1 MKINDNTDPAA
12 KGRAAYTIQE
22 LYEKYDDYLF
32 DWETF
37 YRDPE
42 RYTFTEDDIMYWNLR
57 ELKNYEFDVPMTP
70 AEKRALRK
78 WVVSGHSVCEPR
90 GSRYVFTSRDQDFL
104 DVYRM
109 DREICRELRGQTKAE
124 QEKYLKEYM
133 GWNDDGDDCGTDGGF
148 FEPDEEHPFGP
159 GQENSFPFSPP
170 PREKGRLEREHMERH
185 RRDRELFHLWIFIA
199 NEGLQEEAREFLKE
213 NMDEPSPFE
222 E

>member
-12 KGRAAYTIQE
+12 KGLAAYTIQE

-37 YRDPE
+37 YMDPE

-78 WVVSGHSVCEPR
+78 WVTSGHSVREPR
-90 GSRYVFTSRDQDFL
+90 GSRYVFTSKDQDFL

-109 DREICRELRGQTKAE
+109 DREIRRELRGKTKAE
-124 QEKYLKEYM
+124 REKYLKEYM
-133 GWNDDGDDCGTDGGF
+133 GW
-148 FEPDEEHPFGP
+148 
-159 GQENSFPFSPP
+159 ENSLPFSPS
-170 PREKGRLEREHMERH
+170 PREKGRLERELMV
-185 RRDRELFHLWIFIA
+185 RRWT
-199 NEGLQEEAREFLKE
+199 
-213 NMDEPSPFE
+213 
-222 E
+222 

>member
-1 MKINDNTDPAA
+1 MKIHDNTDPAA
-12 KGRAAYTIQE
+12 KGRAVYTIQG

-37 YRDPE
+37 YMDPE

-78 WVVSGHSVCEPR
+78 WVASGHSVHEPR
-90 GSRYVFTSRDQDFL
+90 GSRYVFTSGDQDFL

-109 DREICRELRGQTKAE
+109 DREIRRELRGKTKAE
-124 QEKYLKEYM
+124 REKYLKEYM
-133 GWNDDGDDCGTDGGF
+133 GWSDDVDDCGTDGGF

-159 GQENSFPFSPP
+159 EQENSLPFSPS
-170 PREKGRLEREHMERH
+170 PREKGRLERELMV
-185 RRDRELFHLWIFIA
+185 RRWT
-199 NEGLQEEAREFLKE
+199 
-213 NMDEPSPFE
+213 
-222 E
+222 

>member
-1 MKINDNTDPAA
+1 MKIHDNTDPAA
-12 KGRAAYTIQE
+12 KGRAVYTIQG

-42 RYTFTEDDIMYWNLR
+42 RFTFTEDDIMYWNLR

-78 WVVSGHSVCEPR
+78 WVASGHSVHEPR
-90 GSRYVFTSRDQDFL
+90 GSRYVFTSGDQDFL

-109 DREICRELRGQTKAE
+109 
-124 QEKYLKEYM
+124 
-133 GWNDDGDDCGTDGGF
+133 
-148 FEPDEEHPFGP
+148 
-159 GQENSFPFSPP
+159 
-170 PREKGRLEREHMERH
+170 
-185 RRDRELFHLWIFIA
+185 DRELFHLWIFIA
-199 NEGLQEEAREFLKE
+199 NEGLQEEAKEFLKE
-213 NMDEPSPFE
+213 NMDRPSPFE

>member
-12 KGRAAYTIQE
+12 RGLAAYTIQE

-78 WVVSGHSVCEPR
+78 WVASGHSVHEPR
-90 GSRYVFTSRDQDFL
+90 GSRYVIERRIVRRWITHFI
-104 DVYRM
+104 YRWTKGYQTVRSHCWPV
-109 DREICRELRGQTKAE
+109 DRRT
-124 QEKYLKEYM
+124 
-133 GWNDDGDDCGTDGGF
+133 DCSLLL
-148 FEPDEEHPFGP
+148 P
-159 GQENSFPFSPP
+159 G
-170 PREKGRLEREHMERH
+170 
-185 RRDRELFHLWIFIA
+185 A
-199 NEGLQEEAREFLKE
+199 N
-213 NMDEPSPFE
+213 
-222 E
+222 